1 MNELQ
6 NLKLKMFRNEVKN
19 FAHET
24 IDNIFKFAD
33 DYFDIL
39 SETENQNSNQ
49 EILVNSQTQP
59 ERNPNDLLTAKEA
72 AEFLNVKE
80 SSIRAWRYQ
89 GKLSAQKI
97 GRCTRFL
104 ISDLINF
111 QIRESALNQS
121 PKKQKQVVSHSLRVV
136 KLNRI

>member
-6 NLKLKMFRNEVKN
+6 NLKLKMLRNEVKN

-33 DYFDIL
+33 EYFEIL
-39 SETENQNSNQ
+39 NETENQNSKQ

-59 ERNPNDLLTAKEA
+59 ERNPNELLTAKEA

-80 SSIRAWRYQ
+80 SSIRAWRHQ

-104 ISDLINF
+104 ISDLISF

-121 PKKQKQVVSHSLRVV
+121 PKKQVVSHSLRVV
-136 KLNRI
+136 KLNRN